1 VLRGSDSLCQKAAK
15 LVENGRLRVG
25 FVGDRPADPLS
36 FDDARLAQAAKLT
49 LHGTLSGASA
59 PYDFP
64 QVKRFVGFNE
74 Q

>member
-1 VLRGSDSLCQKAAK
+1 MLDGADGLSQKAAK
-15 LVENGRLRVG
+15 LIKNVRLRVG

-49 LHGTLSGASA
+49 LHGTLSGSST

-64 QVKRFVGFNE
+64 QVERLVGFNE